1 MANENL
7 NSLYIDGLYA
17 ETLAFLTIHKNRLS
31 HFKFLHASGLGSL
44 FVYFQALKL
53 TNLLDFYIETVLEYK
68 GISNVSN
75 LKEKLQ
81 SLTFS
86 KLGHEASFKTLF
98 KSTGKKLTIYSYDIR
113 TNRTIIFSYDTTP
126 DEKCVDAVV
135 NSCFHYNDTRTK
147 FMISNNVSI
156 NMTFP
161 IDDLNNCLIIYH
173 QFIDN
178 QEDYNGKELMTK
190 LYSHNLYNELT
201 KVKISMMKEN
211 SRNEFIPIV
220 ANMTVFYENKQSF
233 KEKLRRYYFDN
244 FRNPADF

>member
-1 MANENL
+1 MANEKL

-44 FVYFQALKL
+44 FVYFQALGL

-68 GISNVSN
+68 GVSNVSN
-75 LKEKLQ
+75 LRERLQ
-81 SLTFS
+81 SITLS

-98 KSTGKKLTIYSYDIR
+98 NSTGKKLTIYAYDIR
-113 TNRTIIFSYDTTP
+113 TDKIIVFSYDNTP
-126 DEKCVDAVV
+126 NEKCVDAVV
-135 NSCFHYNDTRTK
+135 NSCFHYNDTRAK
-147 FMISNNVSI
+147 FMISNNVSV

-161 IDDLNNCLIIYH
+161 IDDLKDCLVIYH
-173 QFIDN
+173 YFTDN

-190 LYSHNLYNELT
+190 LFSHNLYNELT
-201 KVKISMMKEN
+201 KVKISMLKES

-220 ANMTVFYENKQSF
+220 TNMTVFYENKQLF
-233 KEKLRRYYFDN
+233 KERLRRYYFDN
-244 FRNPADF
+244 FRNPSTF